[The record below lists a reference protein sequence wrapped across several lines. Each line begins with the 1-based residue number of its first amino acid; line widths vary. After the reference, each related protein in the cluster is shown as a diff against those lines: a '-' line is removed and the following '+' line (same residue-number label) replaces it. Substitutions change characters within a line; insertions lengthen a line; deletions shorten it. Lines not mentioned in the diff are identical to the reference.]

1 MNALFQHEYLQN
13 AVLAGFFSGALC
25 GISGVFLVAMGAS
38 FLGICIA
45 HAAFA
50 GALLG
55 LLTGLSP
62 MACAMLFSL
71 GAAAVIGPLSD
82 RGALRPDTSI
92 GILFSVMIGL
102 AFLFMGLMPG
112 GRPEALSLFWGAILT
127 VSRGSVWL
135 LACALAIVLL
145 LITLFYRQI
154 HVVACHR
161 NVAAAAGIPAAL
173 YFYLMLSVSGVAI
186 SVSLPSVGGLLVYSL
201 VVNPAAAAYQL
212 TYNFKLLLFLAAL
225 FGIAAC
231 WLGLFLSFI
240 FNAPAGAVIVL
251 TSACIFALACV
262 VSPKRKGASWR
273 NRPPYP
279 PGP

>member
-1 MNALFQHEYLQN
+1 MTALLQHEYLQN

-25 GISGVFLVAMGAS
+25 GIVGVFLVAMRAS

-55 LLTGLSP
+55 LLLDTSP
-62 MACAMLFSL
+62 MACAMVFSL

-82 RGALRPDTSI
+82 RGALSPDTSI

-127 VSRGSVWL
+127 VSRGDVIL
-135 LACALAIVLL
+135 LAAALGVVLVLL
-145 LITLFYRQI
+145 GLFYRQI

-161 NVAAAAGIPAAL
+161 AVAAAAGIPAAL
-173 YFYLMLSVSGVAI
+173 YFYGMLSATGVAI
-186 SVSLPSVGGLLVYSL
+186 SVSLPGVGGLLVYSL

-212 TYNFKLLLFLAAL
+212 TYNFKMLLLLAAT
-225 FGIAAC
+225 FGVCAC
-231 WLGLFLSFI
+231 WLGLLLSFL
-240 FNAPAGAVIVL
+240 FDAPAGAVIVL
-251 TSACIFALACV
+251 TSAGIFALACI
-262 VSPKRKGASWR
+262 VSPKKKGAPWR
-273 NRPPYP
+273 KTPQLPETR
-279 PGP
+279 

>member
-1 MNALFQHEYLQN
+1 MSALLQHEYLQN
-13 AVLAGFFSGALC
+13 AVLAGFFAGALC
-25 GISGVFLVAMGAS
+25 GIVGVFLVTMRAS

-55 LLTGLSP
+55 LLLKISP
-62 MACAMLFSL
+62 MACAMVFSL
-71 GAAAVIGPLSD
+71 GAAAVIGPLAD
-82 RGALRPDTSI
+82 RGALSPDTSI

-127 VSRGSVWL
+127 VSRSG
-135 LACALAIVLL
+135 VLL
-145 LITLFYRQI
+145 LAMALGLVLLLLGLFYRQI

-161 NVAAAAGIPAAL
+161 VVAAAAGIPAAL
-173 YFYLMLSVSGVAI
+173 YFYGMLSATGVAI

-212 TYNFKLLLFLAAL
+212 TYNFKWLLLLAAV
-225 FGIAAC
+225 FGVASC
-231 WLGLFLSFI
+231 WLGLFLSFL

-251 TSACIFALACV
+251 TSACIFALTCF
-262 VSPKRKGASWR
+262 VSPKRKGAPWHTASQKHQIR
-273 NRPPYP
+273 
-279 PGP
+279 